1 MNNKRTVVGLLALA
15 LAGMAFAVWA
25 DAAGPIESKLD
36 PESEKFLKSARLI
49 MSGMESKIW
58 KLLPDAESRKEF
70 IRDFWEKRDP
80 DPTTPENEFKTEFEN
95 RIAYAN
101 KRFLEGGPGMN
112 TDRGRIYIFMGPPDK
127 FEEFQNN
134 TVDSSNRGALIW
146 WSYFDNALAV
156 EFIDEKGDGRYR
168 ISRYVGDFFGAME
181 LFKLG
186 QWVGPDSVFKKRE
199 VKFGLA
205 YDAAAKEI
213 VVTFPAKALLLR
225 EAEDGAFRV
234 DLDFVFYVYEDEGAK
249 REVYSESK
257 SFATRDV
264 EYEKAGDV
272 PFRFARPL
280 KPGKNFVDAI
290 VKGREGSKGKVRK
303 IFEIKVGR

>member
-1 MNNKRTVVGLLALA
+1 MNTKRTVVRLWAGA
-15 LAGMAFAVWA
+15 LAGAALVAAAAFA
-25 DAAGPIESKLD
+25 AGQAKPG

-49 MSGMESKIW
+49 MSGEEYKIW
-58 KLLPDAESRKEF
+58 KRLPDEESRQEF
-70 IRDFWEKRDP
+70 IKDFWEKRDP
-80 DPTTPENEFKTEFEN
+80 DPTTDTNEFKTEFES
-95 RIAYAN
+95 RVAYAN
-101 KRFLEGGPGMN
+101 KHFLEGGPGMN

-127 FEEFQNN
+127 FEEFLQNQ
-134 TVDSSNRGALIW
+134 VDSSNRGALLW
-146 WSYFDNALAV
+146 WSYFDNQLAV

-168 ISRYVGDFFGAME
+168 INRYVGDFFGAME

-199 VKFGLA
+199 VKFGLS

-213 VVTFPAKALLLR
+213 VVTFPAKVLLLR

-234 DLDFVFYVYEDEGAK
+234 DLDFIFYIYENEGAK
-249 REVYSESK
+249 REVYTESK
-257 SFATRDV
+257 SYVTRDV
-264 EYEKAGDV
+264 EYEKSGDV

-280 KPGKNFVDAI
+280 PPGKNFIDVI

-303 IFEIKVGR
+303 IFDIKVGR